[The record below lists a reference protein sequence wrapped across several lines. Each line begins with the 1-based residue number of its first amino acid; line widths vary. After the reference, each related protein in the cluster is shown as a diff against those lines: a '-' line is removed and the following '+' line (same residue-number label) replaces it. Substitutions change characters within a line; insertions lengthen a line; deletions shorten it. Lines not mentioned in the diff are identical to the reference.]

1 MKDFDFSPCYLV
13 DFIYNENFINCEEI
27 LDIARWYDLWGQKM
41 DEPLVCLQRIK
52 VNKDNIDLM
61 AKGTLKITINN
72 DLTVIKFGSNEEEYT
87 SLCPKIGYQ
96 IINIIGK
103 CSFNNYTDKA
113 QIKLVDYE
121 IVDNMRY
128 YF

>member
-1 MKDFDFSPCYLV
+1 
-13 DFIYNENFINCEEI
+13 
-27 LDIARWYDLWGQKM
+27 M
-41 DEPLVCLQRIK
+41 DEPLICLQRIK
-52 VNKDNIDLM
+52 VNKNNVDLM
-61 AKGTLKITINN
+61 AKGTLKITIND
-72 DLTVIKFGSNEEEYT
+72 DLTVIKFGFNEEEYAN
-87 SLCPKIGYQ
+87 LCPEVGYQ